1 MRLSVPERLKLLELL
16 PPKESYKGMMEIQRL
31 GMVLSLTGEEAEQ
44 IEVKHTEDGRI
55 TWNQD
60 KALGLIVDI
69 PMGEWMTNLIR
80 QALREK
86 DREGDLE
93 VTELTLF
100 EKFILDY
107 S

>member
-1 MRLSVPERLKLLELL
+1 MRLTIPERLKLLELL

-31 GMVLSLTGEEAEQ
+31 GMNLSVQDAEAIE
-44 IEVKHTEDGRI
+44 IEVEHTEDGMI
-55 TWNQD
+55 KWNQD

-69 PMGEWMTNLIR
+69 PMGEWVTNLLR
-80 QALREK
+80 QVLRDR

-93 VTELTLF
+93 VTELSLF

-107 S
+107 E